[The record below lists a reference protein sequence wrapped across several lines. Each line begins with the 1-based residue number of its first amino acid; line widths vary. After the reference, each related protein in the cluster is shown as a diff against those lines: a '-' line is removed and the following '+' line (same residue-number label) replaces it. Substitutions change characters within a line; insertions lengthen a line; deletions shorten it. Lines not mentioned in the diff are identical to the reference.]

1 MVKAVMEASFQR
13 ARRPEQKNQR
23 SEKILATA
31 AELAQESGVARVSL
45 GDIATAVG
53 LAKSNVLRYFG
64 TREEI
69 YLQLAMREGTG
80 WAAAVGAALPEASGF
95 SAVATA
101 LADAYADRPLYCD
114 LTTHAET
121 MLEHNVSTA
130 ALRVY
135 KLWAIDTYFTVGRQI
150 TGACP
155 QLTDV
160 DGASLVMAASAFV
173 GKLFPVTRPPE
184 ALRRLYEREP
194 EIGAVFPPFRP
205 TLQRMIAATAAGLAA
220 SH

>member
-1 MVKAVMEASFQR
+1 MEASFQR

-23 SEKILATA
+23 RETILAA
-31 AELAQESGVARVSL
+31 AADLAQASGVARVSL
-45 GDIATAVG
+45 GDIAAAVG

-69 YLQLAMREGTG
+69 YLQLTMREGAD
-80 WAAAVGAALPEASGF
+80 WATAAGAALDEASGF
-95 SAVATA
+95 SAAAAA

-121 MLEHNVSTA
+121 MLEHNVSVA

-135 KLWAIDTYFTVGRQI
+135 KRWAIDTYFTVGRKL
-150 TGACP
+150 TTACP
-155 QLTDV
+155 ELTGT

-173 GKLFPVTRPPE
+173 AKLFPLTRPSA
-184 ALRRLYEREP
+184 ALRELYDREP
-194 EIGAVFPPFRP
+194 EIARVFPPFRP
-205 TLQRMIAATAAGLAA
+205 TLQHMIAATAAGLPAT
-220 SH
+220 H